1 MKPKL
6 SPDVGIGAA
15 DEEKKESTSS
25 AKEDELAAWLKSQKF
40 STNSDKE
47 AALPSLQAQSALDLQ
62 PVDPLVAGCGCK
74 ATALIVDDSA
84 FNLYPLKIM
93 LRGLGITTEKAS
105 GGQEAI
111 DQFIAN
117 R

>member
-47 AALPSLQAQSALDLQ
+47 AALPSLQA
-62 PVDPLVAGCGCK
+62 
-74 ATALIVDDSA
+74 
-84 FNLYPLKIM
+84 
-93 LRGLGITTEKAS
+93 
-105 GGQEAI
+105 
-111 DQFIAN
+111 
-117 R
+117 